1 MARRKTSKPNLP
13 ADTLARARAQ
23 ADNEESTPAP
33 NADLPEATTAEPTAD
48 QLIVVEAAAPIMAQ
62 RPARPRP
69 NRASTTKRLQQA
81 QADRQKK
88 KAALEPEMIKEM
100 LLNPTRFPTA
110 QELARDYAFVVK
122 DLRNMF
128 VLAVALVVFLAVIA
142 TLLP

>member
-23 ADNEESTPAP
+23 ADEENDAAP
-33 NADLPEATTAEPTAD
+33 SADLPEATTAEPVMD
-48 QLIVVEAAAPIMAQ
+48 ELIVVEEAAPVMAQ

-69 NRASTTKRLQQA
+69 ARTSTSKRLQQA
-81 QADRQKK
+81 QAERQKK
-88 KAALEPEMIKEM
+88 KAALEPETIKEM
-100 LLNPTRFPTA
+100 LLNPTRFPSA

-128 VLAVALVVFLAVIA
+128 VLSIVLVIFLVALAG
-142 TLLP
+142 LLP